1 MSPLEIVALLLIG
14 GAVGAYAGAI
24 GAGGGFLVA
33 PLLLWRHTDA
43 PPETIT
49 AASLSVAALLS
60 GTAAGLGLR
69 DGRVDRALVLVL
81 ASVASLG
88 ALVGAAA
95 TSLLPRDVFALGF
108 AGVLTLLA
116 SYLILRPSFGP
127 AQVGARGWRRQQRD
141 REGSVF
147 VYQVPLRRSLPVGF
161 GIAALASL
169 AGIGGGIILVP
180 VTTRVMRMP
189 HWLGVPTAQAVVCII
204 ALTGAAFQFAAGNA
218 DWGSEGPM
226 ADALWLGIGVVLAAP
241 LGRQLNR
248 RLGQGRLTRLLAV
261 GIFAIVVQTI
271 LTEL

>member
-1 MSPLEIVALLLIG
+1 MPPLEIVALLLIG
-14 GAVGAYAGAI
+14 AAVGAYAGAI
-24 GAGGGFLVA
+24 GAGGGFLIA

-60 GTAAGLGLR
+60 GAAVGLGLR

-81 ASVASLG
+81 ASVAIVG
-88 ALVGAAA
+88 ALAGAAA

-116 SYLILRPSFGP
+116 SYLVVRPAFRSP
-127 AQVGARGWRRQQRD
+127 EPGARGWRRQQRD
-141 REGSVF
+141 REGAVF
-147 VYQVPLRRSLPVGF
+147 LYRVPLRRSLSVGF
-161 GIAALASL
+161 AVAALSSL
-169 AGIGGGIILVP
+169 AGIGGGIILAP
-180 VTTRVMRMP
+180 MATRVMRLP
-189 HWLGVPTAQAVVCII
+189 HWLALPTAQGVVCII
-204 ALTGAAFQFAAGNA
+204 ALSGAGFQIAAGNA

-241 LGRQLNR
+241 LGRRLNR
-248 RLGQGRLTRLLAV
+248 RLGQSRLTRLLAV